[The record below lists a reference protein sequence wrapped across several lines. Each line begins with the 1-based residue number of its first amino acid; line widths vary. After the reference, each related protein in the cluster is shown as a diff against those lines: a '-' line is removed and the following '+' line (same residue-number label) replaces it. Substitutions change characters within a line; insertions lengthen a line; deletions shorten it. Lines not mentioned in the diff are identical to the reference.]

1 MKTNST
7 RDTLFTRYNLLI
19 GLCFLVAVIL
29 AFTIGYVTRGWLDGQ
44 PGSFPILTQAHSIL
58 AANALAK
65 LPDPPALEYGMIRGM
80 LQAFNDP
87 YTVFVDPPQHKI
99 EAEQL
104 QGSYGGIGARL
115 ERDAQSF
122 VRLYPSPG
130 SPATKSGVQEGDR
143 LLKVD
148 DLAVTHEMD
157 ITTVDA
163 ALRGQVG
170 QIVRL
175 TVARAPDYS
184 PAQVSIPLAE
194 FSLPS
199 VTWNLAPEDP
209 ATGIIHVSIIADT
222 TPAEIQK
229 AWADLK
235 TRKAARLILD
245 LRNNG
250 GGLVEAGVDVA
261 RLFLKDG
268 TVIQQQYRGQ
278 PVQTFTVD
286 QPGALSGLPL
296 VVLVNKGTASAA
308 EIIAGS
314 LQARGRAKLV
324 GQGTY
329 GKDSVQLVF
338 DLKDGSSLHVTAAKW
353 WAPGKTV
360 PLHPDILQAD
370 DPNSDALLLKAIQ
383 ALQNP

>member
-7 RDTLFTRYNLLI
+7 RYNLLI
-19 GLCFLVAVIL
+19 SLCFLIAVVL
-29 AFTIGYVTRGWLDGQ
+29 AFAIGYVTRGWLDGQ
-44 PGSFPILTQAHSIL
+44 PGSFPILTQAHNIL

-87 YTVFVDPPQHKI
+87 YTVFVEPPEHKI
-99 EAEQL
+99 ESEQL
-104 QGSYGGIGARL
+104 QGSYGGTGLRL
-115 ERDAQSF
+115 EKNSQSF

-130 SPATKSGVQEGDR
+130 SPAAAAGVLEGDR

-148 DLAVTHEMD
+148 DLAVTPD
-157 ITTVDA
+157 IDLTTVDN

-170 QIVRL
+170 QIIRL
-175 TVARAPDYS
+175 TIAHAPNFT
-184 PAQVSIPLAE
+184 PAQVSVTLAQ

-199 VTWNLAPEDP
+199 VTWNLVPEDP
-209 ATGIIHVSIIADT
+209 ATGIVHVSIIADT

-235 TRKAARLILD
+235 ARKATRLILD

-250 GGLVEAGVDVA
+250 GGLVDAGVDVA

-268 TVIQQQYRGQ
+268 MVIQQQYRGK
-278 PVQTFTVD
+278 PVETFIVE
-286 QPGALSGLPL
+286 QPGPLSDLPL

-308 EIIAGS
+308 EIIAGA

-324 GQGTY
+324 GQDTF

-338 DLKDGSSLHVTAAKW
+338 DLKDSSSLHVTAAKW

-360 PLHPDILQAD
+360 PLHPDVTQAD
-370 DPNSDALLLKAIQ
+370 DPNSDGLILKAIQ
-383 ALQNP
+383 VLLTP